1 MRARR
6 SVFIALAAALT
17 LAACGGADQRSSGE
31 RAPGAGGS
39 AAPARDGAASFRQP
53 FDDVEAYPVVVSS
66 ELVVGRN
73 RFQLGIMDSNDA
85 PVGSPSMSV
94 AVRFFDLAESATEPA
109 SSARLR
115 YVETAPGRGVYVG
128 GATFESAGE
137 WGAEVAI
144 EGDGVDETVR
154 TSFRVTEDASTPA
167 VGERAPASDTPT
179 LADVGDLSE
188 ISTDSDPDPSFYRTS
203 VAEALRAGEPFV
215 VVFATPKFCQSA
227 VCAPTLDTVQR
238 IARDYDGVTFVH
250 VEVYE
255 NLDDP
260 SNLEQAPAVGQW
272 GLRTEPWV
280 FVVGGDGRVAAKYEG
295 SVTPSEL
302 RADLERVERGA

>member
-1 MRARR
+1 MRSFGA
-6 SVFIALAAALT
+6 VVAALACAAI
-17 LAACGGADQRSSGE
+17 AACGG
-31 RAPGAGGS
+31 GAGDS
-39 AAPARDGAASFRQP
+39 AAPRARSSSPPDARASFRQP
-53 FDDVEAYPVVVSS
+53 FGDAEAYPVVVSS

-73 RFQLGIMDSNDA
+73 RFQLGVMDSNDA
-85 PVGSPSMSV
+85 PIGSRSMSV
-94 AVRFFDLAESATEPA
+94 AVRFFDLAESAAEPA

-128 GATFESAGE
+128 TATFERAGE
-137 WGAEVAI
+137 WGAEVSI
-144 EGDGVDETVR
+144 DGDGVDSTVR
-154 TSFRVTEDASTPA
+154 TSFRVADDASTPA
-167 VGERAPASDTPT
+167 VGERVPASDTPT
-179 LADVGDLSE
+179 LADVDDLSE

-203 VAEALRAGEPFV
+203 IAQALRARAPFV

-260 SNLEQAPAVGQW
+260 SNLEQAPSVGEW

-280 FVVGGDGRVAAKYEG
+280 FVVGADGRVVSKYEG
-295 SVTPSEL
+295 SVTPAEL
-302 RADLERVERGA
+302 RADLERLPASAR

>member
-1 MRARR
+1 MRSIKA
-6 SVFIALAAALT
+6 VAAVLAAALA
-17 LAACGGADQRSSGE
+17 LAACGGGDGAQPRASDGDATRPSG
-31 RAPGAGGS
+31 P
-39 AAPARDGAASFRQP
+39 AASFRQP

-66 ELVVGRN
+66 ELVAGRN
-73 RFQLGIMDSNDA
+73 RFQLGIMDANDA
-85 PVGSPSMSV
+85 PVGSPAMSV
-94 AVRFFDLAESATEPA
+94 SVRFYDLGRSATEPA

-115 YVETAPGRGVYVG
+115 FVETAPGRGVYVG
-128 GATFESAGE
+128 TATFGRAGE

-154 TSFRVTEDASTPA
+154 TSFRVTADASTPA
-167 VGERAPASDTPT
+167 VGERVPASDTPT
-179 LADVGDLSE
+179 LADVGDVSE
-188 ISTDSDPDPSFYRTS
+188 ISTDSDPAPSFYRTS
-203 VAEALRAGEPFV
+203 VAQALRAGEPFV
-215 VVFATPKFCQSA
+215 VVFATPKFCQTA

-260 SNLEQAPAVGQW
+260 SNLEQAPAVGEW

-280 FVVGGDGRVAAKYEG
+280 FVVGADGRVEAKYEG
-295 SVTPSEL
+295 SVTPAEL
-302 RADLERVERGA
+302 RADLDRLARGAG